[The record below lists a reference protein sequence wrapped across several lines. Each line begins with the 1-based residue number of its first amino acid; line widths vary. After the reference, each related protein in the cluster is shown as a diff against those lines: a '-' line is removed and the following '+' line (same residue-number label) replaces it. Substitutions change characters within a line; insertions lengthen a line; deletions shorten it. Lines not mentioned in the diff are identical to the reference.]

1 MTKPDREVATSQ
13 RTRAPRVIFE
23 ENSGLTSV
31 IPVDLIEE
39 TAKLA
44 QRRLKARIAQ
54 GKRRSRVKRRL

>member
-1 MTKPDREVATSQ
+1 MTKPDRDVATSQ
-13 RTRAPRVIFE
+13 QTRPPRVIFE

-31 IPVDLIEE
+31 MPVDLIEE

-54 GKRRSRVKRRL
+54 GKRRSRVKRRS